1 MSRRARLNRQAA
13 ETVLLSHME
22 LTRAQLL
29 MANVGSRA
37 GEYASARANSL
48 SVANIG
54 RALYAAP
61 HVTMLGSILL
71 GTLLIGPKR
80 VMPVVLRSGL
90 TGWIARNIRMRFE
103 H

>member
-1 MSRRARLNRQAA
+1 
-13 ETVLLSHME
+13 
-22 LTRAQLL
+22 
-29 MANVGSRA
+29 
-37 GEYASARANSL
+37 
-48 SVANIG
+48 
-54 RALYAAP
+54 
-61 HVTMLGSILL
+61 MLGSILL